1 MIFSATQ
8 ITESNKN
15 IWLLSILAFIGAFT
29 VRFYLLLFS
38 NVITPDGILYIKFAK
53 LIESGELKGVS
64 EISFIH
70 LYLFLVV
77 LVHKIFPDW
86 EMAGRMV
93 SVLMG
98 SLTVVP
104 LFLLTRRMFGV
115 RIASITAL
123 FYIINPRLADYSADV
138 LREPTFWFF
147 SITALWLAWEGV
159 SRNNLIWIILSN
171 VSTALAAFARIEG
184 VALFFVI
191 PLWIIWYFSK
201 VKPDTKK
208 LFFHLIVYI
217 FTIPVLLS
225 PFIYI
230 FGERLGKWD
239 FAYTIVKIWFLMT
252 SKSSEALV
260 LSPDVIQAVRPELVT
275 FLELARSHK
284 YVIFLS
290 DVLFKLVKSLNVVFF
305 FLAVIGIFGRRNV
318 AYSKNEIPVAIWF
331 GVFFLTAFLYITKV
345 YYFSTRHGLLLGFPM
360 LIWAGIGFFELKEQI
375 CSWLRKVYP
384 SAFLTRHMAAILIFA
399 ILIAIL
405 PKTLSPGGYEKREL
419 KEAGVYLK
427 AKGYSGVVFAGE
439 PRLYRIAFYAD
450 SEFDSLPFAQT
461 IDALVGFMKKGNAR
475 FLILDEKTD
484 NASYRNILNS
494 LQPSVFEKVDLPA
507 LEKFR
512 EYSLSVYRLK
522 DR

>member
-1 MIFSATQ
+1 MPVF
-8 ITESNKN
+8 
-15 IWLLSILAFIGAFT
+15 AFIGAFAI
-29 VRFYLLLFS
+29 RFYLAFFS
-38 NVITPDGILYIKFAK
+38 NIITPDGILYIKTAR
-53 LIESGELKGVS
+53 LIELGASKKLMEFT
-64 EISFIH
+64 FIH
-70 LYLFLVV
+70 LYPYLV
-77 LVHKIFPDW
+77 LLAHTIFPDW
-86 EMAGRMV
+86 ETAGRMV
-93 SVLMG
+93 SVFMG
-98 SLTVVP
+98 SLAVIP
-104 LFLLTRRMFGV
+104 LFLLTKRMFGV

-123 FYIINPRLADYSADV
+123 FYIINPRFADYSADV

-147 SITALWLAWEGV
+147 SVTALWLAWEGV
-159 SRNNLIWIILSN
+159 SRGSLIWIVLSGI
-171 VSTALAAFARIEG
+171 STALAAFARIEG
-184 VALFFVI
+184 VAIFVVI
-191 PLWIIWYFSK
+191 FLWIIWYFSK
-201 VKPDTKK
+201 QEPDSKK
-208 LFFHLIVYI
+208 LFSYLSVYI
-217 FTIPVLLS
+217 FTFPVLLL
-225 PFIYI
+225 PFIFLFSEI
-230 FGERLGKWD
+230 FAKWD
-239 FAYTIVKIWFLMT
+239 FGFTFVKIWLLIT
-252 SKSSEALV
+252 SKSSEALE
-260 LSPDVIQAVRPELVT
+260 LSPETIQSVRPELIT
-275 FLELARSHK
+275 FLELARGHK

-290 DVLFKLVKSLNVVFF
+290 DIILKLVKSLNVVFF
-305 FLAVIGIFGRRNV
+305 FLAIIGIFGRKKV

-331 GVFFLTAFLYITKV
+331 GVFFLTAFLYIAKV
-345 YYFSTRHGLLLGFPM
+345 YYFSTRHGSLLGFPM
-360 LIWAGIGFFELKEQI
+360 LIWAGIGYFELKEQI

-461 IDALVGFMKKGNAR
+461 IDELVGFMKKGNAR

-484 NASYRNILNS
+484 NVSYRNILNS
-494 LQPSVFEKVDLPA
+494 LQPSVFEKINLPA